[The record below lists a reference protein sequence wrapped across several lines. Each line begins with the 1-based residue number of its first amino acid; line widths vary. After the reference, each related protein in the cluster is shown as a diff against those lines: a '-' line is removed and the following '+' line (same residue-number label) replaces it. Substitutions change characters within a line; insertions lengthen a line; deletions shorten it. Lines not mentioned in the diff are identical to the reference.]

1 MQDLFPHVKAIMDN
15 EAKGLHFTGRYD
27 REERNGRL
35 VAVPTFS
42 NDTWR
47 INVVTGSPEPIPG
60 AGLKKNWNAQSQLH
74 GGFI

>member
-60 AGLKKNWNAQSQLH
+60 AGLKKN
-74 GGFI
+74 